1 MIAEILKNLQK
12 ELALFLISIAIAT
25 LMIVVSQSWWQSAR
39 NDRDMAAND
48 LLDAKQRYYTALDQ
62 KKLLEEFENAFSQ
75 LVEQGII
82 GNEQRLSWVDAIE
95 TITADNKIPY
105 IKYKIDKRQPAHSQT
120 LTENYPGIDL
130 FKSKMT
136 LDMQLLHEGD
146 LYTIINA
153 LNSRAKGLFDVNSCT
168 IIRNPAQVSSL
179 IKSTTDKNFS
189 VVCELSWYTMQ
200 KKALPLSRGDNI

>member
-1 MIAEILKNLQK
+1 MTSVILKNLQK
-12 ELALFLISIAIAT
+12 ELTLFLVSIAIAT
-25 LMIVVSQSWWQSAR
+25 LIIVISQSWWQSAR

-48 LLDAKQRYYTALDQ
+48 LLEAKQRYYTALDQ
-62 KKLLEEFENAFSQ
+62 KKLLEEFENKFLQ
-75 LVEQGII
+75 LEELGVI

-105 IKYKIDKRQPAHSQT
+105 IKYKIDKRQPANSQT

-130 FKSKMT
+130 FKSKMI

-153 LNSRAKGLFDVNSCT
+153 LNARAKGLFDVNSCT
-168 IIRNPAQVSSL
+168 IIRNPAQVTSL
-179 IKSTTDKNFS
+179 IQSTTDKNFS
-189 VVCELSWYTMQ
+189 VVCELNWYTMQ
-200 KKALPLSRGDNI
+200 KKTLSLSRGDNI